1 MPKKPNIRINKVYTR
16 TGDSGTT
23 RLVDQ
28 TSVLKSDIRVECYG
42 EVDEL
47 NSSLGICIS
56 LLKTDNHQ
64 KFSPLIIFLKKI
76 QNDLFNLGTVL
87 ATGDET
93 LLEKFPKITLSDI
106 NNLEEKI
113 DYYNKNLSDLKSFI
127 LPSGNIA
134 AAHFHLS
141 RTICRR
147 AERKC
152 VALKSETTFDEN
164 VLKYLNRL
172 SDLFF
177 VVSRWINKQNC
188 EVEDLWRP

>member
-1 MPKKPNIRINKVYTR
+1 MSKKPNIRINKVYTR

-28 TSVLKSDIRVECYG
+28 TSVLKSDTRVECYG
-42 EVDEL
+42 EIDEL

-56 LLKTDNHQ
+56 LLKNDNQ
-64 KFSPLIIFLKKI
+64 QNFSPLIVFLKKI

-87 ATGDET
+87 ATSDET

-106 NNLEEKI
+106 NNLEKKI
-113 DYYNKNLSDLKSFI
+113 DYYNKNLSELKSFI

-134 AAHFHLS
+134 AAHFHLV

-152 VALKSETTFDEN
+152 VALNSETTFDEN

-172 SDLFF
+172 SDFFF

-188 EVEDLWRP
+188 EKEDLWRP

>member
-1 MPKKPNIRINKVYTR
+1 MSKKPNIRINKVYTR

-28 TSVLKSDIRVECYG
+28 TSVLKSDTRVECYG
-42 EVDEL
+42 EIDEL

-56 LLKTDNHQ
+56 LLKTDNQ
-64 KFSPLIIFLKKI
+64 QNFSPLIVFLKKI

-87 ATGDET
+87 ATSDET

-106 NNLEEKI
+106 KNLEKKI
-113 DYYNKNLSDLKSFI
+113 DYYNKDLSELKSFI

-134 AAHFHLS
+134 AAHFHLT

-147 AERKC
+147 AERRC
-152 VALKSETTFDEN
+152 VALYSETTFDEN

-172 SDLFF
+172 SDFIF

-188 EVEDLWRP
+188 EEEDLWRP